1 MGSDRPTNSSR
12 LIWDSLSSPPLA
24 VPPTDALATYRR
36 HLGQLSLDRP
46 IDPEQANALL
56 KARDAIAAFPAE
68 TFSPQQRKQLAIL
81 DRELRGWGDRI
92 GEALGIGQGQPI
104 RTQDQWGWGLS
115 GRSPQ
120 WDRWDGVATGVNAVA
135 LTGSAAL
142 ILDISSKFLVPG
154 IDWLGSLAVVGQS
167 AIALWTGNGLITE
180 GGRNSLKRFAIKRGW
195 GDRAWHEAGALG
207 STALLLLLLAVRI
220 FGFSAISNLYRQWAW
235 EEYDQ
240 RAMTTATENFERSL
254 LFDPNNQRAQYG
266 LGRLYDELENH
277 GKAQESYQKVVNAPP
292 PEDASNPETLAY
304 LRAANNLGRLWIK
317 RDPAIAASI
326 LRRAITALPEEVTN
340 EDAPLSDSQ
349 DPYKNLSY
357 IIYKNLGWAKYQS
370 KLYDSA
376 EENLKWSV
384 ALAERFALPDQGG
397 LANCLLA
404 QTLEQLNKANEAI
417 AAWESCRDNAGLG
430 ENITPDEE
438 KWLDLAPQRLKELEA
453 QSKPQ

>member
-1 MGSDRPTNSSR
+1 M
-12 LIWDSLSSPPLA
+12 
-24 VPPTDALATYRR
+24 
-36 HLGQLSLDRP
+36 
-46 IDPEQANALL
+46 
-56 KARDAIAAFPAE
+56 
-68 TFSPQQRKQLAIL
+68 
-81 DRELRGWGDRI
+81 
-92 GEALGIGQGQPI
+92 
-104 RTQDQWGWGLS
+104 
-115 GRSPQ
+115 
-120 WDRWDGVATGVNAVA
+120 
-135 LTGSAAL
+135 
-142 ILDISSKFLVPG
+142 
-154 IDWLGSLAVVGQS
+154 
-167 AIALWTGNGLITE
+167 
-180 GGRNSLKRFAIKRGW
+180 
-195 GDRAWHEAGALG
+195 
-207 STALLLLLLAVRI
+207 
-220 FGFSAISNLYRQWAW
+220 
-235 EEYDQ
+235 
-240 RAMTTATENFERSL
+240 
-254 LFDPNNQRAQYG
+254 
-266 LGRLYDELENH
+266 
-277 GKAQESYQKVVNAPP
+277 
-292 PEDASNPETLAY
+292 
-304 LRAANNLGRLWIK
+304 GRLWIK

-340 EDAPLSDSQ
+340 EDAPLSASQ